1 MPTGVSQG
9 KIRTLRLSD
18 VLKLSLEQTKLYFV
32 NSSILTMFFG
42 LKICEGGGD
51 EGGEWGGGE
60 NPQIS
65 QVLRVWVRE
74 TLDRDIPE
82 KKMKDIL
89 N

>member
-32 NSSILTMFFG
+32 NSSILTIFFG

-51 EGGEWGGGE
+51 EVGGWEGG
-60 NPQIS
+60 
-65 QVLRVWVRE
+65 
-74 TLDRDIPE
+74 
-82 KKMKDIL
+82 
-89 N
+89 

>member
-51 EGGEWGGGE
+51 EGGGWKSP
-60 NPQIS
+60 NPPGATGLSKRNFGQGYS
-65 QVLRVWVRE
+65 RE
-74 TLDRDIPE
+74 KNEGHTKLGQ
-82 KKMKDIL
+82 
-89 N
+89 

>member
-51 EGGEWGGGE
+51 EGGG
-60 NPQIS
+60 
-65 QVLRVWVRE
+65 
-74 TLDRDIPE
+74 
-82 KKMKDIL
+82 
-89 N
+89 